1 MKMKSLTKYLVKV
14 EPADG
19 ATVESKE
26 NYSQNAEGFSDTLG
40 LIFFFFFYQKNQKN
54 GKSFEIN

>member
-1 MKMKSLTKYLVKV
+1 MARRRIEGEY
-14 EPADG
+14 D
-19 ATVESKE
+19 
-26 NYSQNAEGFSDTLG
+26 YSQNAEGFSDTLG